1 LLRVYPVTSMELPE
15 GIARRPA
22 LLLAKLGNEVL
33 ARAEDPLAA
42 LGMSP
47 RQYNLLSVLDTD
59 TPESQLELAQLCGL
73 MPAQVVPVLDELESR
88 GLVERKRSEADR
100 RRSVVRCTDQ
110 GRMLLEQA
118 DALGASIMDVFFG
131 HLDPDDRRRLDM
143 ALSTALQRAKSP

>member
-1 LLRVYPVTSMELPE
+1 MEIPE
-15 GIARRPA
+15 GIAKRPA
-22 LLLAKLGNEVL
+22 LLMAKLGTEVL

-42 LGMSP
+42 LGLSP

-73 MPAQVVPVLDELESR
+73 APAQVVPVLDELESR

-110 GRMLLEQA
+110 GRELLTQA
-118 DALGASIMDVFFG
+118 DALGESIMQVFFG
-131 HLDPDDRRRLDM
+131 HLDPDERRRLDM
-143 ALSTALQRAKSP
+143 ALSTALQRAKSQ